1 MQRLCRSDQK
11 CYKCNG
17 SAGQC
22 SVSAGQTRDAT
33 IVYAGQTRDAT
44 SVYAGQTRD
53 ATNVVP
59 LLVRQRCYK
68 CSVSAGQ
75 CSVSGGQTRDAT
87 SAMSLQVS
95 VVSVQVRPEML
106 QSVTL

>member
-22 SVSAGQTRDAT
+22 SVS
-33 IVYAGQTRDAT
+33 AGQTRDAT